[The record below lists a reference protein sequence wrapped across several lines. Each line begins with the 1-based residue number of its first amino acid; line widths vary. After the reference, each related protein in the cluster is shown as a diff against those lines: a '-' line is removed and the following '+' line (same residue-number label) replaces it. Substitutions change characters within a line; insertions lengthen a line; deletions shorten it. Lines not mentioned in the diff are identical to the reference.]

1 MRDWTAY
8 VRAHLKLPAL
18 APEREAHIVRDLAAQ
33 LEDFYR
39 EALARGASEA
49 NADAHARAQI
59 RDWNRMARDVADAD
73 RRHARPR
80 VERMA
85 AAIEHLPQPQRG
97 ALLMFAHILND
108 MRYGFRQMAKAP
120 GFTIVAVLT
129 LAFGIGASSS
139 VFSIVSAAMLRPL
152 PYPEQDRL
160 VMVYELLPRLGRF
173 AVAPGN
179 FLDWR
184 AQNTV
189 FEGIAAYAPGEE
201 TLVGPDSAE
210 RVPRTTLSW
219 NIFDVLGVAPAL
231 GRTFRGEED
240 LPKQNNVVILS
251 HGMWQRRFGGDPHI
265 LGRTLTLSGEPAT
278 VIGVMP
284 ADFYFPSPV
293 TEFWRPLGINP
304 ADATRGGHFLS
315 TIARLK
321 DGVSLEQAATEMRGI
336 AARLAQQYPATNRD
350 ESIDMITRRDLI
362 VGWARPMLYTLL
374 AAVGIVLLIACANVA
389 NLLLVR
395 ASAREKE
402 IAIRASLGAG
412 GRRLVAQM
420 LSEGFVLAS
429 AGGLLGVL
437 IAYLA
442 IPPLRTFGQ
451 GNIPR
456 AFEIALDWRVLAF
469 ALAVTVLTGVFFSL
483 APAWHAAR
491 GGLGVVLKEGG
502 RSSSGGRGLRV
513 RNTLLVLEVALSIV
527 LLVGATL
534 LLRSF
539 ARLTGVDPGFRP
551 EQVLTFS
558 VNLPLVTYPDD
569 QHRLA
574 FFDRLHERLRGMP
587 GVRAVGMVQTIPIRS
602 DYLLS
607 FSIEGRPSE
616 PGNDPSANYRA
627 VSPGYFEAL
636 SIPLLRGRLFTEHD
650 VPPRMVA
657 VIDEAFATQHFGG
670 EDPIGRGVRMGNG
683 NDEYYQIVGVV
694 GSVKYEGLDT
704 SPRPTMYAPFSTD
717 LFGSMSMMVKTAGDP
732 RDFAPTAR
740 QVVRELDPTIPAA
753 SLERL
758 DAVITESVA
767 PRRFSM
773 VLLAAFALV
782 AVFLATVG
790 LYGVVAY
797 AVSQR
802 TQEIGLRMAIGAQRS
817 DVLQMVLGGGM
828 KLATT
833 GVVLGLVAALWLAR
847 YVATM
852 LFGVTPF
859 DPVSYSVTAAVLLAV
874 CALACYVPARR
885 ATTVDPLVALR
896 TE

>member
-18 APEREAHIVRDLAAQ
+18 TAEREAHIVRDLAAQ

-39 EALARGASEA
+39 EALARGTSEPE
-49 NADAHARAQI
+49 ADAHARAQI
-59 RDWNRMARDVADAD
+59 RDWDRMARDVADAD

-80 VERMA
+80 AERIA
-85 AAIEHLPQPQRG
+85 ASIEQRPQPQPG
-97 ALLMFAHILND
+97 VLLMLAHILND
-108 MRYGFRQMAKAP
+108 MRYALRQMTKVP
-120 GFTIVAVLT
+120 GFTLVAVLT

-139 VFSIVSAAMLRPL
+139 VFSIVNAAMLQPL
-152 PYPEQDRL
+152 PYPQQDRL
-160 VMVYELLPRLGRF
+160 VTVFELLPRLGRF

-184 AQNTV
+184 VQNRV
-189 FEGIAAYAPGEE
+189 FEGIAAYASGYE
-201 TLVGPDSAE
+201 TLVGGESAE
-210 RVPRTTLSW
+210 RVSRTSVSW
-219 NIFDVLGVAPAL
+219 DIFDVLGVAPAL
-231 GRTFRGEED
+231 GRTFRAEED

-251 HGMWQRRFGGDPHI
+251 HGMWQRRFGGDPQI
-265 LGRTLTLSGEPAT
+265 LGRTMTLSGEPST
-278 VIGVMP
+278 VVGVMP
-284 ADFYFPSPV
+284 ADFYFPNRV

-304 ADATRGGHFLS
+304 ADATRGGHFLA

-321 DGVSLEQAATEMRGI
+321 DGVSFEQANAEMRGI
-336 AARLAQQYPATNRD
+336 AARLAQQFPVTNRD
-350 ESIDMITRRDLI
+350 ESIEMITRRDLI
-362 VGWARPMLYTLL
+362 VGSARPMLYTLL
-374 AAVGIVLLIACANVA
+374 AAVGILVLIACANVA

-395 ASAREKE
+395 ASVREKE
-402 IAIRASLGAG
+402 IAIRASMGAG
-412 GRRLVAQM
+412 GRRLMAQM
-420 LSEGFVLAS
+420 LSEGLVLA
-429 AGGLLGVL
+429 AAAGLLGVML
-437 IAYLA
+437 AYLA
-442 IPPLRTFGQ
+442 IAPLRVFGE

-456 AFEIALDWRVLAF
+456 ATEIALDWRVLAF
-469 ALAVTVLTGVFFSL
+469 ALVVTVLTGVLFSL

-491 GGLGVVLKEGG
+491 GGLGRVLKEGG
-502 RSSSGGRGLRV
+502 RSSSGARGLRL

-558 VNLPLVTYPDD
+558 VNLPLVTYPGD

-574 FFDRLHERLRGMP
+574 FFERLHERLRGMP

-607 FSIEGRPSE
+607 FSIQGRPSE

-627 VSPGYFEAL
+627 VSPGYFDAL
-636 SIPLLRGRLFTEHD
+636 TIPLLRGRLFTEQD

-657 VIDEAFATQHFGG
+657 VIDEAFATQHFPD

-683 NDEYYQIVGVV
+683 VDDFYEIVGVV

-704 SPRPTMYAPFSTD
+704 NPRPTMYAPFSTD
-717 LFGSMSMMVKTAGDP
+717 LFGSMSMMVKTTGDP

-740 QVVRELDPTIPAA
+740 QVMRELDPTIPAA
-753 SLERL
+753 ALERL
-758 DAVITESVA
+758 DSVITESVA

-773 VLLAAFALV
+773 LLLAAFALV
-782 AVFLATVG
+782 ALFLATVG

-802 TQEIGLRMAIGAQRS
+802 TQEIGLRMAIGAQRR

-833 GVVLGLVAALWLAR
+833 GIVLGLVAALWLAR
-847 YVATM
+847 YVSTM

-859 DPVSYSVTAAVLLAV
+859 DPLSYSGTAAVLLAV
-874 CALACYVPARR
+874 CALACYLPARR

>member
-1 MRDWTAY
+1 MRDWTSY
-8 VRAHLKLPAL
+8 VRAHMKLPAL
-18 APEREAHIVRDLAAQ
+18 TPEREAHIVREVAAQ

-39 EALARGASEA
+39 EALARGATEPA
-49 NADAHARAQI
+49 ADAHARAQVG
-59 RDWNRMARDVADAD
+59 DWDGLARDVADAD
-73 RRHARPR
+73 RRHVRPR
-80 VERMA
+80 AERIA
-85 AAIEHLPQPQRG
+85 ASIEHVPQPQRG
-97 ALLMFAHILND
+97 GLLMLAHTLTDI
-108 MRYGFRQMAKAP
+108 RYAFRQMAKAP
-120 GFTIVAVLT
+120 GFTLVAVLT

-139 VFSIVSAAMLRPL
+139 VFSIVNAAMLRPL
-152 PYPEQDRL
+152 PYPRQDRL
-160 VMVYELLPRLGRF
+160 VMVFELVPRLGRF
-173 AVAPGN
+173 SVAPAN

-184 AQNTV
+184 AQNRV
-189 FEGIAAYAPGEE
+189 FDGIAAYVSGYE
-201 TLVGPDSAE
+201 TLVDADSAE
-210 RVPRTTLSW
+210 RVPRASVSG
-219 NIFDVLGVAPAL
+219 NIFHVLGVAPAL
-231 GRTFRGEED
+231 GRTFRAQED
-240 LPKQNNVVILS
+240 VPKQNNVVMLS
-251 HGMWQRRFGGDPHI
+251 HGMWQRRFGGDPQV
-265 LGRTLTLSGEPAT
+265 LGRTIRLSGGPST
-278 VIGVMP
+278 VVGVMP
-284 ADFYFPSPV
+284 ADFYFPNRA

-304 ADATRGGHFLS
+304 ADATRGGHFLA

-321 DGVSLEQAATEMRGI
+321 DGVSLEQANTEMLGI

-350 ESIDMITRRDLI
+350 ESIEMITRRDLI
-362 VGWARPMLYTLL
+362 VGPARPMLYTLL
-374 AAVGIVLLIACANVA
+374 AAVGIVVLIACANVA

-395 ASAREKE
+395 ASVREKE
-402 IAIRASLGAG
+402 IAIRASMGAS
-412 GRRLVAQM
+412 GRRLAAQM
-420 LSEGFVLAS
+420 LSEGLVLAT
-429 AGGLLGVL
+429 AGGLIGVL
-437 IAYLA
+437 MAYLA
-442 IPPLRTFGQ
+442 IIPLRAFGE

-456 AFEIALDWRVLAF
+456 ATEIALDWRVLAF
-469 ALAVTVLTGVFFSL
+469 ALAVTVLTGILFSL

-491 GGLGVVLKEGG
+491 GGLGRVLKEGG
-502 RSSSGGRGLRV
+502 RSSSGARGLRL

-558 VNLPLVTYPDD
+558 VNLPLATYPGDR
-569 QHRLA
+569 HRLA

-607 FSIEGRPSE
+607 FSIQGRQSE
-616 PGNDPSANYRA
+616 PGSDPSANYRA

-636 SIPLLRGRLFTEHD
+636 TIPLVRGRLFTEQD
-650 VPPRMVA
+650 VPPRLVA
-657 VIDEAFATQHFGG
+657 VIDEAFAKQYFAG

-683 NDEYYQIVGVV
+683 TDDFYEIVGVV
-694 GSVKYEGLDT
+694 GNVKYQGLDR

-717 LFGSMSMMVKTAGDP
+717 LFGSMWMMVKTAGDP

-740 QVVRELDPTIPAA
+740 QVMRELDVTIPAA
-753 SLERL
+753 ALERL

-773 VLLAAFALV
+773 LLLVAFALV
-782 AVFLATVG
+782 ALFLAAVG

-802 TQEIGLRMAIGAQRS
+802 TREIGLRMAIGAQRS

-828 KLATT
+828 KVATT
-833 GVVLGLVAALWLAR
+833 GVVLGLLAALSIAR
-847 YVATM
+847 YVATL
-852 LFGVTPF
+852 LFAVTPF
-859 DPVSYSVTAAVLLAV
+859 DPLSYGVTAAVLLAV